1 MKKYIHRGLTARK
14 HQLREGQHRKTSPPS
29 STATVD
35 PLKKTGS
42 NGGSFGAWCF
52 FFSSCKDV
60 LLLLGIG
67 IKRRLSY
74 LHFTLWN
81 VYTRKITRKLYHL
94 LRNLIF
100 YPVQE
105 SHLLRKPLLLF
116 TYICIYI
123 YISAKLW
130 CQTAAALG
138 PGIPNGQQTRRWL
151 TLAVHDSFNTHVS
164 NNHNMSS
171 YWLSKDGIPIMA
183 KYKLLIYVSK

>member
-123 YISAKLW
+123 YISE
-130 CQTAAALG
+130 
-138 PGIPNGQQTRRWL
+138 
-151 TLAVHDSFNTHVS
+151 TLVS
-164 NNHNMSS
+164 NCCCSGPWDSKRSTNQEVAHLSCS
-171 YWLSKDGIPIMA
+171 WLFQHTCEQQSQHVII
-183 KYKLLIYVSK
+183 LVE